1 MSKSM
6 LIYNGDIWTGEGKA
20 KKADAVLFSSSHIEA
35 VGTYDE
41 VKNHPLASEAL
52 KLDVEGRTVIP
63 GMYDSHLHL
72 TALSRQLEALDLS
85 KAKSKEELYDMLRK
99 KASQT
104 SPTEWIYGVR
114 FDNSSWEDDSLPTL
128 KELDELGLPNPVI
141 LERVCTH
148 LHVVNSRALMEAN
161 FTVSATTKGALFD
174 SSGNFT
180 GALVEGAAE
189 PMVQIMGKSLYD
201 KKNEP
206 KRILRTCQLLA
217 SFGLTAINPC
227 SAASYGLKE
236 NIDALLELK
245 EKNTLPLR
253 VRLYSDEPHEAMKFL
268 PQNDKWLSYG
278 GRKFFL
284 DGSLGAR
291 TAALT
296 FPYVDAPFTQG
307 ILNYSKEEIKHL
319 IVDCHK
325 KGVQT
330 QTHAIGDGALDQL
343 IEAIEAAME
352 LKDQPGGVKHR
363 AVHLQICRPDQM
375 NKLAKLGVVGDVQ
388 PVFVPSDIK
397 ITENRIG
404 KERLS
409 WAYAWKSMANAG
421 MLLTASSDAP
431 VEPPNPMRGIWSA
444 VERTDDQ
451 GLPKGGWLPEEK
463 LTLDEALR
471 MYTVNPSK
479 ASGLEDKIGKIKAKM
494 YPDLVVLDS
503 RISVLDPDKLKDV
516 KVLLTFVGG
525 RLSFGKLDG
534 WERIPY

>member
-6 LIYNGDIWTGEGKA
+6 LIYNGDIWTGEEKNQ
-20 KKADAVLFSSSHIEA
+20 KADAVLFTPSRIEA
-35 VGTYDE
+35 VGTLDE
-41 VKNHPLASEAL
+41 VKNHPLASEAF

-85 KAKSKEELYDMLRK
+85 KAKSKQDLYDILRK
-99 KASQT
+99 RASET
-104 SPTEWIYGVR
+104 SQNRWIYGVR
-114 FDNSSWEDDSLPTL
+114 FDNSSWEDDTLPTL

-161 FTVSATTKGALFD
+161 FTVSPTTKGALFD

-180 GALVEGAAE
+180 GVLVEGAAK
-189 PMVQIMGKSLYD
+189 PLVQVMEKSLYD
-201 KKNEP
+201 EKDEP
-206 KRILRTCQLLA
+206 KGILKTCQLLA

-236 NIDALLELK
+236 NIDAFLELK
-245 EKNTLPLR
+245 EKGTLPLR
-253 VRLYSDEPHEAMKFL
+253 VRLYSDEPQEALDFL
-268 PQNDKWLSYG
+268 PRNDEWVSYG

-307 ILNYSKEEIKHL
+307 ILNYSKEEVKHL

-330 QTHAIGDGALDQL
+330 QTHVIGDAALDQL
-343 IEAIEAAME
+343 IEAIEAVME
-352 LKDQPGGVKHR
+352 LKDLPGGIKHR

-409 WAYAWKSMANAG
+409 WAYAWKSMTNAG
-421 MLLTASSDAP
+421 ILLTASSDAP
-431 VEPPNPMRGIWSA
+431 VESPNPMRGIWSA
-444 VERTDDQ
+444 VSRTDDQ
-451 GLPKGGWLPEEK
+451 GFPKGGWLPKEK

-471 MYTVNPSK
+471 MYTVNPAK
-479 ASGLEDKIGKIKAKM
+479 ASGLESKIGKIRAKM

-503 RISVLDPDKLKDV
+503 RISTLVPDKLKDV
-516 KVLLTFVGG
+516 KALLTFVGG
-525 RLSFGKLDG
+525 RLSFGELDG